1 MHLEL
6 VTIGDEILIGQTV
19 DTNSAWMG
27 KQLNAIG
34 VSVRRITSIADT
46 REAILTTLAEVGA
59 RADVVLMTGGLGP
72 TRDDITKTTL
82 CEYFNTHLVMH
93 DDIRQRIED
102 WFNRRGVPVLEVN
115 RKQAE
120 LPVGCTVLENLRGTA
135 QGMWFEKD
143 GTIYVSMPGVPYEMQ
158 GIVENHVIPM
168 LIERFE
174 RPHIEHFTIMTSGI
188 GESLLA
194 DKVQDWENSL
204 EAVGIHIAYLPSP
217 GVVKVRLTAEGP
229 DREAIR
235 TVVRQKANEFEAI
248 AGEYVFGYE
257 DIPLEKAV
265 GDLLKERG
273 LTIATAESC
282 TGGRIAAALA
292 TYPGSSA
299 FFMGSVVAYANEVK
313 TALLGVSET
322 TLAEHGAVSEAVV
335 CQMASS
341 VQASTGAD
349 FAIATSGVAG
359 PDGGSTDKPVG
370 TVWIALA
377 TPEGVTAKR
386 HNFGADRER
395 NILRSVRTALTDI
408 RKEILQSRV
417 VSS

>member
-27 KQLNAIG
+27 KQLNAVGI
-34 VSVRRITSIADT
+34 SVRQITSIADT

-82 CEYFNTHLVMH
+82 CEYFDTYLVMH

-102 WFNRRGVPVLEVN
+102 WFNRRGVPVLDVN

-168 LIERFE
+168 LIERFD

-194 DKVQDWENSL
+194 DKVKDWEDSL
-204 EAVGIHIAYLPSP
+204 EADGIHIAYLPSP
-217 GVVKVRLTAEGP
+217 GVVKVRLTAEGA

-235 TVVRQKANEFEAI
+235 TVVRKKAIEFEDL
-248 AGEYVFGYE
+248 AGEHVFGY
-257 DIPLEKAV
+257 DDVPLEKAV
-265 GDLLKERG
+265 GDLLADRG

-282 TGGRIAAALA
+282 TGGRIAAALS

-299 FFMGSVVAYANEVK
+299 FFKGSVVAYANEVK
-313 TALLGVSET
+313 TALLGVTESM
-322 TLAEHGAVSEAVV
+322 LAQYGAVSEPVV
-335 CQMASS
+335 RQMALAI
-341 VQASTGAD
+341 QTATGAD

-377 TPEGVTAKR
+377 TPNGITAKR

-395 NILRSVRTALTDI
+395 NILRSVRTGLTDI
-408 RKEILQSRV
+408 RKEILRAEV
-417 VSS
+417 ASS

>member
-82 CEYFNTHLVMH
+82 CEYFDTHVVMH

-217 GVVKVRLTAEGP
+217 GVVRVRLTAEGP

-292 TYPGSSA
+292 TYPGSSD

-335 CQMASS
+335 RQMARS

-377 TPEGVTAKR
+377 TPDGVTAKR

-408 RKEILQSRV
+408 RKEILQSGV
-417 VSS
+417 VSL

>member
-27 KQLNAIG
+27 KQLNAVGIA
-34 VSVRRITSIADT
+34 VRRITSIADT
-46 REAILTTLAEVGA
+46 REAILATLAEVGQ

-82 CEYFNTHLVMH
+82 CEYFDTHLVMH
-93 DDIRQRIED
+93 HDIRQRIED
-102 WFNRRGVPVLEVN
+102 WFNRRGVPVLDVN

-158 GIVENHVIPM
+158 GIVEHHVIPR
-168 LIERFE
+168 LVKRFD

-194 DKVQDWENSL
+194 DKVSDWENSL
-204 EAVGIHIAYLPSP
+204 DEVGIHIAYLPSP
-217 GVVKVRLTAEGP
+217 GVVKVRLTAEGS

-235 TVVRQKANEFEAI
+235 TVVRQKAKEFEEL

-273 LTIATAESC
+273 FTISTAESC
-282 TGGRIAAALA
+282 TGGRIGAALA
-292 TYPGSSA
+292 TYPGSSD
-299 FFMGSVVAYANEVK
+299 FYKGSVVAYANEVK
-313 TALLGVSET
+313 TEMLGVPEAV
-322 TLAEHGAVSEAVV
+322 LEQQGAVSEAVV
-335 CQMASS
+335 RQMAQS
-341 VQASTGAD
+341 VRERTGSD

-359 PDGGSTDKPVG
+359 PDGGSTEKPVG

-377 TPEGVTAKR
+377 TPKGVTAKL

-408 RKEILQSRV
+408 RKEILREEV